1 MKLLRFIIILIPEI
15 YSCSN
20 TISDNSNYSDTTS
33 TNKTVVAQSD
43 TELVNINT
51 SFPFGSA
58 ELRKYKYPHY
68 WEENHDRYGP
78 AKSPESKKL
87 ADIST
92 LLSSINHAKTILP
105 PKIKNFEYLDLN
117 KKYKSDLYH
126 FDTTAIKSL
135 DSCVYRL
142 PNFKN
147 YQCYYYRQQTTRSNY
162 GDYGSLLLLDPAI
175 GTGKLLTLYF
185 EYGGDQSVVLR
196 YYFMDNDTIH
206 LYDGYCYDDGT
217 TLSESFKI
225 FINPEGKIEAKEIKK

>member
-1 MKLLRFIIILIPEI
+1 MKLHRLIIILIPAF

-20 TISDNSNYSDTTS
+20 NISDNSIYTDTT
-33 TNKTVVAQSD
+33 TINKTVVAQTDMEKVS
-43 TELVNINT
+43 INT

-92 LLSSINHAKTILP
+92 LLSSINHAKTIP
-105 PKIKNFEYLDLN
+105 PPEIKNIAYIDLN
-117 KKYKSDLYH
+117 KKYKNDLYY
-126 FDTTAIKSL
+126 FDTLAIMYL

-147 YQCYYYRQQTTRSNY
+147 YQCYYYRQQTKRSNY

-175 GTGKLLTLYF
+175 GIGKLLTLYF
-185 EYGGDQSVVLR
+185 EYGGDQSVGLR
-196 YYFMDNDTIH
+196 YYFIDKDTIH

-225 FINPEGKIEAKEIKK
+225 FINSEGKIETKEIEK